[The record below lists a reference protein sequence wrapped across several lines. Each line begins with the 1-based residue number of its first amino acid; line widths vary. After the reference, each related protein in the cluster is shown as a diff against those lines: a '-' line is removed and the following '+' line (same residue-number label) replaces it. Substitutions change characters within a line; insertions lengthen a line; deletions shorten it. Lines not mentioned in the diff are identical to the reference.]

1 MFESRAA
8 DVVLCNLLFSISQV
22 VIHAC
27 LPQVILLL
35 VCQEMGLSGRK
46 CFNYI
51 DHKKTSLQSYQQHFY
66 RTPSVQFC
74 IFLLS
79 SDNLMSW
86 EPITWKQPVYFV
98 LD

>member
-46 CFNYI
+46 CCNYI
-51 DHKKTSLQSYQQHFY
+51 DNKKTSLQSYQQHFH

-79 SDNLMSW
+79 PDNLMSS